1 MGTRDELGCI
11 MVVKSDDHRRDSKQE
26 FRVKIWGARGTL
38 PVSGE
43 KFQKY
48 GGNTIC
54 IEVRCGKHV
63 LLFDAGSG
71 LLPAGQ
77 ALKAEGVG
85 DVSMFFSHC
94 HYDHIVGFPYFKP
107 FFNRENDVRIWSGHL
122 AGQKTTREMLA
133 EFMSPPWFPAPLDIC
148 CAQIIT
154 RDFKAGDVLSVHPD
168 LEITTGMLNHPGNAI
183 GYRIDWQG
191 RSLAIITDTEHED
204 GKLDKSVLKLID
216 NVDLFLYD
224 ASFTEEE
231 MATYRGYGHSSWQQA
246 CLLAKHANAKRVGL
260 IHHAPFRT
268 DDDLDAID
276 ADAKKV
282 FSGAFAARDGDTLE
296 L

>member
-1 MGTRDELGCI
+1 MALHSDDFSRDE
-11 MVVKSDDHRRDSKQE
+11 KQE

-38 PVSGE
+38 PVSGD
-43 KFQKY
+43 KFRKY

-77 ALKAEGVG
+77 ALKAEGIG
-85 DVSMFFSHC
+85 DVNMFFSHC

-122 AGQKTTREMLA
+122 AGQKTTREMLN

-148 CAQIIT
+148 CAQIVT
-154 RDFKAGDVLSVHPD
+154 KDFKAGDVLAVHPD
-168 LEITTGMLNHPGNAI
+168 LNITTGMLNHPGNAI

-191 RSLAIITDTEHED
+191 RSFAIITDTEHEN

-224 ASFTEEE
+224 ASFTDAE
-231 MATYRGYGHSSWQQA
+231 METYRGYGHSSWQQA
-246 CLLAKHANAKRVGL
+246 VLLAKQANAKSVGL

-268 DDDLDAID
+268 DDELDVIE
-276 ADAKKV
+276 ADARKE
-282 FSGAFAARDGDTLE
+282 FDGIFAARDGQMIE

>member
-1 MGTRDELGCI
+1 MALN
-11 MVVKSDDHRRDSKQE
+11 SDDHRRDNKQE

-43 KFQKY
+43 KFRKY

-54 IEVRCGKHV
+54 IEVRCGSHV

-77 ALKAEGVG
+77 ALKAEGIG
-85 DVSMFFSHC
+85 DVNMFFSHC
-94 HYDHIVGFPYFKP
+94 HYDHIIGFPYFKP

-122 AGQKTTREMLA
+122 AGQKTTHEIIA
-133 EFMSPPWFPAPLDIC
+133 EFMSPPWFPVPLDVC
-148 CAQIIT
+148 CAQIVT
-154 RDFKAGDVLSVHPD
+154 KDFKAGDVLNVHPD
-168 LEITTGMLNHPGNAI
+168 LNITTDMLNHPGKAI

-191 RSLAIITDTEHED
+191 RSLAIITDTEHET

-224 ASFTEEE
+224 ASFTEAE
-231 MATYRGYGHSSWQQA
+231 MNTYRGYGHSSWQQA
-246 CLLAKHANAKRVGL
+246 VLLAKHANAKSVGL

-268 DDDLDAID
+268 DDELEAIE
-276 ADAKKV
+276 ADAQKEFAGV
-282 FSGAFAARDGDTLE
+282 FAAWDGQTIE

>member
-1 MGTRDELGCI
+1 MALN
-11 MVVKSDDHRRDSKQE
+11 SDDPRRDNKSE

-38 PVSGE
+38 PVSGD
-43 KFQKY
+43 KFRKY

-54 IEVRCGKHV
+54 IEVRCGEHV

-77 ALKAEGVG
+77 SLKAEGVG
-85 DVSMFFSHC
+85 AVNMFFSHC

-107 FFNRENDVRIWSGHL
+107 FFNRENAVRIWSGHL
-122 AGQKTTREMLA
+122 AGQKTTREILS

-148 CAQIIT
+148 CARIIT
-154 RDFKAGDVLSVHPD
+154 KDFQAGDVLPVHPD
-168 LEITTGMLNHPGNAI
+168 LNITTGMLNHPGNAI

-191 RSLAIITDTEHED
+191 RSLAIITDTEHET
-204 GKLDKSVLKLID
+204 GKTDKTVLKLIE

-224 ASFTEEE
+224 ASFTDAE
-231 MATYRGYGHSSWQQA
+231 METYRGYGHSSWQQA
-246 CLLAKHANAKRVGL
+246 VHLAKLANAKSVGL

-268 DDDLDAID
+268 DDELDVID
-276 ADAKKV
+276 ADAKKE
-282 FSGAFAARDGDTLE
+282 FAGAFAAWDGQTIDL
-296 L
+296 

>member
-1 MGTRDELGCI
+1 MALN
-11 MVVKSDDHRRDSKQE
+11 SDDHRRDNKQE

-43 KFQKY
+43 KFRKY

-54 IEVRCGKHV
+54 IEVRCGSHV
-63 LLFDAGSG
+63 LLFDAGCG

-77 ALKAEGVG
+77 ALKAEGIG
-85 DVSMFFSHC
+85 DVNMFFSHC
-94 HYDHIVGFPYFKP
+94 HYDHIIGFPYFKP

-122 AGQKTTREMLA
+122 AGQKTTHEIIA
-133 EFMSPPWFPAPLDIC
+133 EFMSPPWFPVPLDVC
-148 CAQIIT
+148 CAQIVT
-154 RDFKAGDVLSVHPD
+154 KDFKAGDVLDVHPD
-168 LEITTGMLNHPGNAI
+168 LNITTDMLNHPGNAI

-191 RSLAIITDTEHED
+191 RSLAIITDTEHET

-224 ASFTEEE
+224 ASFTEAE
-231 MATYRGYGHSSWQQA
+231 MNTYRGYGHSSWQQA
-246 CLLAKHANAKRVGL
+246 VLLAKHANAKSVGL

-268 DDDLDAID
+268 DDELEAIE
-276 ADAKKV
+276 ADAQKEFAGV
-282 FSGAFAARDGDTLE
+282 FAAWDGQTIE

>member
-1 MGTRDELGCI
+1 MALN
-11 MVVKSDDHRRDSKQE
+11 SDDHRRDNKQE

-43 KFQKY
+43 KFRKY

-54 IEVRCGKHV
+54 IEVRCGSHV

-77 ALKAEGVG
+77 ALKAEGIG
-85 DVSMFFSHC
+85 DVNMFFSHC
-94 HYDHIVGFPYFKP
+94 HYDHIIGFPYFKP

-122 AGQKTTREMLA
+122 AGQKTTHEIIA
-133 EFMSPPWFPAPLDIC
+133 EFMSPPWFPVPLDVC
-148 CAQIIT
+148 CAQIVT
-154 RDFKAGDVLSVHPD
+154 KDFKAGDVLDVHPD
-168 LEITTGMLNHPGNAI
+168 LNITTDMLNHPGNAI

-191 RSLAIITDTEHED
+191 RSLAIITDTEHET

-224 ASFTEEE
+224 ASFTEAE
-231 MATYRGYGHSSWQQA
+231 MNTYRGYGHSSWQQA
-246 CLLAKHANAKRVGL
+246 VLLAKHANAKSVGL

-268 DDDLDAID
+268 DDELEAIE
-276 ADAKKV
+276 ADAQKEFAGV
-282 FSGAFAARDGDTLE
+282 FAAWDGQTIE